1 MFIEKNA
8 RQLSQYIDACAVL
21 DALAEARREA
31 DQCRGSLFWREVKG
45 KKYLVRTTPRGDQT
59 SLGPMTDENK
69 NAVDAFVARKSESE
83 ARVKTLSA
91 ELDLHRKLNRSLQ
104 VGRAPDVLVNT
115 INALDEAGLEDHF
128 LVVGTHALYAY
139 ESAAGVLIP
148 SEAMATQDV
157 DFLFDTRKRV
167 KFFSQMHRLDVSLL
181 DVLRK
186 ADKTFRIKPDQKY
199 TAVNDRGFEVDII
212 RRQAGQE
219 DPHPLRMSDFEDD
232 FWAVQVPSGEKLLG
246 ARRFSQVVVSSTGR
260 MARMNT
266 IHPEDFVRIKRLVGK
281 DPKRDPLKAPKDL
294 LQADVVD
301 QLIDEYLPN
310 LRESSR
316 ATERERQ

>member
-1 MFIEKNA
+1 MFIEKNP
-8 RQLSQYIDACAVL
+8 RQLTQYIDASAVF
-21 DALAEARREA
+21 DALLEARREA
-31 DQCRGSLFWREVKG
+31 AQYRGSLLWREVKG
-45 KKYLVRTTPRGDQT
+45 RLYLIRTTPRGDQT

-69 NAVDAFVARKSESE
+69 GAVETFMSRKSEFE
-83 ARVKTLSA
+83 GRVKSLTQ
-91 ELDLHRKLNRSLQ
+91 ELEVHRKLNRSLQ

-115 INALDEAGLEDHF
+115 INAIQEAGLDEHF

-139 ESAAGVLIP
+139 ESAAGVMIP
-148 SEAMATQDV
+148 SDAMATQDV

-186 ADKTFRIKPDQKY
+186 ADKSFRIKSDQKY

-260 MARMNT
+260 MAKMNT
-266 IHPEDFVRIKRLVGK
+266 IHPEDFVRVKRLVGN

-294 LQADVVD
+294 RQADIVD
-301 QLIDEYLPN
+301 QLIDEYLPH
-310 LRESSR
+310 LRERPAAS
-316 ATERERQ
+316 ERERQ